1 MKHDEKSPVNEPVSV
16 KSSFLSGAWGGLLFA
31 FSLDELPMD
40 QRLEDPLSECW
51 ETATLSEPVIVVGF
65 PEVRLQLSSDSPCAL
80 VAVRLCDVFPN
91 GESCL
96 ISRGISK

>member
-1 MKHDEKSPVNEPVSV
+1 MNEAVSV
-16 KSSFLSGAWGGLLFA
+16 KSSFLSGAWGGLPFA

-51 ETATLSEPVIVVGF
+51 ETATLPEPIVILGF

-91 GESCL
+91 GESSL